1 MFYRLLGI
9 AVWKGAKA
17 LLYYKYGSTRI
28 PRSVR
33 AGAVLALAV
42 GVALAFARQNGSD
55 S

>member
-9 AVWKGAKA
+9 AVWKGAKS
-17 LLYYKYGSTRI
+17 LLRYKYGSTRV

-42 GVALAFARQNGSD
+42 GVALAVARRNGSD

>member
-9 AVWKGAKA
+9 VVWNGAKVI
-17 LLYYKYGSTRI
+17 LRQKYGRTYL

-33 AGAVLALAV
+33 AGALVALAV
-42 GVALAFARQNGSD
+42 GVALAFGRRNGSD

>member
-1 MFYRLLGI
+1 MFYRLLGM
-9 AVWKGAKA
+9 AVWKGFKT
-17 LLYYKYGSTRI
+17 LLRLKYGPTYL

-33 AGAVLALAV
+33 AGAVVALAL

>member
-9 AVWKGAKA
+9 LVWNGAKVI
-17 LLYYKYGSTRI
+17 LRQKYGRTYL

-33 AGAVLALAV
+33 AGAVLALAL